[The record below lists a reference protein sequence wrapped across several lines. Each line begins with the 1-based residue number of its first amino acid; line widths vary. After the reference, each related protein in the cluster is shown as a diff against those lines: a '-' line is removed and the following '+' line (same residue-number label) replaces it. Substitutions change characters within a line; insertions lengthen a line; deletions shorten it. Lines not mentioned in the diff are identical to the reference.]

1 MSERLPTL
9 MPFSRRP
16 RRVATAEI
24 ERAWRDNK
32 RRLLLELAKDQN
44 DRFVRNNVRAYRHII
59 GWLEEE
65 YDLC

>member
-1 MSERLPTL
+1 MSER
-9 MPFSRRP
+9 MPSLVPVRSRP
-16 RRVATAEI
+16 RKNATAEI
-24 ERAWRDNK
+24 VQAWRDNQ

-65 YDLC
+65 YDLT